1 MTLSVQSAVPPA
13 RPVEPVPASP
23 TPREVS
29 AAVSSAAPS
38 AVSPSLPRPLPA
50 AAVRREAPLAKT
62 RDPEVAQEQ
71 SKAQDESQL
80 KQAVAELQR
89 QTQYVAPNLEFT
101 IDRQSGRS
109 IVKVVDSNTKEVIR
123 QIPSEEVLRLNQQ
136 LDKLQGLLFDK
147 QA

>member
-1 MTLSVQSAVPPA
+1 M
-13 RPVEPVPASP
+13 
-23 TPREVS
+23 
-29 AAVSSAAPS
+29 
-38 AVSPSLPRPLPA
+38 PRPLPA
-50 AAVRREAPLAKT
+50 AAVRREAPAAKT
-62 RDPEVAQEQ
+62 RDPEAAQEQ

-89 QTQYVAPNLEFT
+89 QTQHVAPNLEFS

-109 IVKVVDSNTKEVIR
+109 IIKVVDSKTKEVIR

>member
-1 MTLSVQSAVPPA
+1 MTLSVQSAAPPA
-13 RPVEPVPASP
+13 RPAEPVPTSP
-23 TPREVS
+23 TPRAV
-29 AAVSSAAPS
+29 AVAVSSAVPS
-38 AVSPSLPRPLPA
+38 AVSPSVPRPVPV
-50 AAVRREAPLAKT
+50 AAVRREAPLPKT
-62 RDPEVAQEQ
+62 REPEAEPVPSQAQE
-71 SKAQDESQL
+71 ESQL

-89 QTQYVAPNLEFT
+89 QTQQAAPNLEFS

-109 IVKVVDSNTKEVIR
+109 VIKVVDTGTKEVIR